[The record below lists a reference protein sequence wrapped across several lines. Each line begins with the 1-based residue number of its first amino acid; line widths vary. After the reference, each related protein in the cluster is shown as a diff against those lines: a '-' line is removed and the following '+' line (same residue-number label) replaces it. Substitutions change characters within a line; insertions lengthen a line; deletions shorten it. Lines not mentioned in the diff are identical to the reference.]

1 MSTGTQR
8 NALEILLGMEPPKAR
23 TARVKLLQ
31 LSETAGEDVYFDI
44 RALGYDRVR
53 EIQRMESGAEGNFQ
67 AAVILAGVTQPN
79 LKDTALLEKYGTPEG
94 CEEQRRAF
102 FDYVRGKAFHEDG
115 TLRGYVWKDGSV
127 HDEPEK
133 KHK

>member
-1 MSTGTQR
+1 MENYYIGHI
-8 NALEILLGMEPPKAR
+8 AEITKIANENGKDWGVAVSM
-23 TARVKLLQ
+23 
-31 LSETAGEDVYFDI
+31 FD
-44 RALGYDRVR
+44 A
-53 EIQRMESGAEGNFQ
+53 
-67 AAVILAGVTQPN
+67 
-79 LKDTALLEKYGTPEG
+79 KYGTPEG

-127 HDEPEK
+127 HDEPEQ

>member
-79 LKDTALLEKYGTPEG
+79 LSDPELLEKYGAPTPYEVLPKFLSAG
-94 CEEQRRAF
+94 EIEELCRRI
-102 FDYVRGKAFHEDG
+102 E
-115 TLRGYVWKDGSV
+115 LLSGYRQNVTQLVKDI
-127 HDEPEK
+127 K
-133 KHK
+133 KK